1 MKTTGHNTNTKCVM
15 CNRSHRVAY
24 VNKLTLRVQVVGK

>member
-1 MKTTGHNTNTKCVM
+1 MKTTGHNTKCFT